1 MPPEQMQPPQDAPQ
15 NLPQEADQDQMI
27 VQFLQELDNRVT
39 SLEEKVNKDTEKDK
53 TETPKA

>member
-1 MPPEQMQPPQDAPQ
+1 MPPEQMQP
-15 NLPQEADQDQMI
+15 PQEADQDQMI

-39 SLEEKVNKDTEKDK
+39 SLEEKVNKDAEEDK